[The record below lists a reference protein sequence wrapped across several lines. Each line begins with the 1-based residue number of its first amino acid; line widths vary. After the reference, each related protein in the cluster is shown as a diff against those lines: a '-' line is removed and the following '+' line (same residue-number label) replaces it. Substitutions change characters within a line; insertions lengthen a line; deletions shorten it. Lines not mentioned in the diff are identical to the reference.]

1 MEVATA
7 LLAWLTAVTAKP
19 TDPTATDVPTGDI
32 VDEDEAAT
40 AVVERADEGAAMASL
55 FADLGGAMASV
66 ATLAD
71 LTDGRVLSRLA
82 AFV

>member
-1 MEVATA
+1 MEVAAA

-19 TDPTATDVPTGDI
+19 TDPTAAYVPTSNIAG
-32 VDEDEAAT
+32 EDEAAT
-40 AVVERADEGAAMASL
+40 AAVERADEGAAMASL
-55 FADLGGAMASV
+55 FADLGGETASV